1 MPNSFFDKLNTLV
14 RAHVNNIVDPID
26 ENTSRSRRK
35 ALARQDIRRGLQDD
49 VKTRRKRI
57 EDALA
62 YQDQLQAQVSKLYKE
77 IQDYDAQADQAVSE
91 GREEAARYAIR
102 RMQQAQRQL
111 EMTEADLREHQ
122 YLTQDLISQ
131 VNTMEGVIE
140 QAQPEEASRQPANT
154 EDDESVDN
162 IGAQIVQ
169 QLDDTRQR
177 LGDLI
182 SSYTRT
188 VTNDFGDPE
197 AAAREAAEARA
208 KEEPN
213 ESRPVTHTVDSRKVD
228 DDLSARLA
236 RLSKPPKD
244 GEDS

>member
-49 VKTRRKRI
+49 VKTLRQRI
-57 EDALA
+57 DDALA
-62 YQDQLQAQVSKLYKE
+62 YQDQLQARVNTLYKE
-77 IQDYDAQADQAVSE
+77 VRDYDAQADQAVNE

-102 RMQQAQRQL
+102 RMQQAQREL

-140 QAQPEEASRQPANT
+140 QAKPEEATKQEEP
-154 EDDESVDN
+154 ESGESADT
-162 IGAQIVQ
+162 IGSQIVQ

-177 LGDLI
+177 LSELI

-208 KEEPN
+208 KEEPA
-213 ESRPVTHTVDSRKVD
+213 EPRSVTHTVDSRKVD

-244 GEDS
+244 GEEA

>member
-1 MPNSFFDKLNTLV
+1 MPNNFFDKLNTLV

-49 VKTRRKRI
+49 VKTLRQRI

-62 YQDQLQAQVSKLYKE
+62 YQNELQARVDKLYTE
-77 IQDYDAQADQAVSE
+77 IRDYDAQADQAVAE

-102 RMQQAQRQL
+102 RMQQAQREL

-131 VNTMEGVIE
+131 VNTMEGVIQE
-140 QAQPEEASRQPANT
+140 AQTNEAEGKAQPDEEGG
-154 EDDESVDN
+154 ESADT
-162 IGAQIVQ
+162 IGSQIVQ

-177 LGDLI
+177 LSELI

-197 AAAREAAEARA
+197 AAAREARERREQEAP
-208 KEEPN
+208 E
-213 ESRPVTHTVDSRKVD
+213 RPVTHTVDSRKVD

-244 GEDS
+244 GEES